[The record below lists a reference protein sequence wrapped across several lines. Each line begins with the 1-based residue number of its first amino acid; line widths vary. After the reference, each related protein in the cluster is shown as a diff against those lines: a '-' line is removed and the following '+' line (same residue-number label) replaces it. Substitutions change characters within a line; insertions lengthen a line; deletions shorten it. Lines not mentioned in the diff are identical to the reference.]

1 VEPAPLIVPE
11 PLPLEPDELEE
22 LEPPD
27 GAGALELFELDPH
40 AAITIAATIA
50 IATAPRLR
58 LLTGSS
64 P

>member
-1 VEPAPLIVPE
+1 LIVPE
-11 PLPLEPDELEE
+11 PPPLEPDDPDVLEE

-40 AAITIAATIA
+40 AATTIAATIA

-58 LLTGSS
+58 CLTRSS

>member
-1 VEPAPLIVPE
+1 MVPE
-11 PLPLEPDELEE
+11 ALLEPDDPDELEE

-27 GAGALELFELDPH
+27 GAGALDELLELDPH

-58 LLTGSS
+58 LLTDSS